1 MKARFFNIIM
11 LIGALTLTGVC
22 GRSEAAAPAS
32 APPASAPLAKAPLA
46 SAPPASVAP
55 ARPASFDCATVSQ
68 IPLVECNAL
77 GTLYST
83 TNGSNWSNT
92 NGWLATD
99 TPCTDWYGVTCSG
112 GHVTQLRLGGNN
124 LVGSI
129 PHDLHHLSTLTVLDL
144 GYNKLTGWIP
154 SVLGDLT
161 TLTTLR
167 LGYNAG
173 LTWLI
178 PWELDKLTNLQELS
192 LTGCNLFGP
201 IPPTFWKLTELR
213 TLDVSFNYLSGGVTV
228 VGELPHLEVLAL
240 RNNQQLRGSLP
251 STLKDRPI
259 TELFFESTALCE
271 PADAAFQTWL
281 AGLGASGNLGRTNT
295 ACGATA
301 AAVSVTRNANDLVSS
316 WAHET
321 PNTAY
326 NVHRDSA
333 PYFTPSAATKRT
345 TLSAP
350 TGVYTDTDA
359 LAASGNYFYIL
370 QAQYNALTAD
380 SNETAE
386 FTYDLKRGN

>member
-1 MKARFFNIIM
+1 MKARFFSIIM
-11 LIGALTLTGVC
+11 LIGALALTGVC
-22 GRSEAAAPAS
+22 GRSEAAALDAA
-32 APPASAPLAKAPLA
+32 APA

-55 ARPASFDCATVSQ
+55 ARPASFDCANVSQ

-77 GTLYST
+77 VTLYST
-83 TNGSNWSNT
+83 TNGSNWSNVD
-92 NGWLATD
+92 GWLATNA
-99 TPCTDWYGVTCSG
+99 PCTDWRGVTCSG
-112 GHVTQLRLGGNN
+112 GHVTELRLGGNN

-129 PHDLHHLSTLTVLDL
+129 PHDLHHLSALTGLDL

-161 TLTTLR
+161 HLTTLR
-167 LGYNAG
+167 LGYNPG

-240 RNNQQLRGSLP
+240 RNNHQLRGSLP

-271 PADAAFQTWL
+271 PADAGFQAWL
-281 AGLGASGNLGRTNT
+281 TGLEAGGNLGRTNV
-295 ACGATA
+295 ACGAMA

-316 WAHET
+316 WAHEV

-326 NVHRDSA
+326 NVHRDSV
-333 PYFTPSAATKRT
+333 PYFTPSGATKQI
-345 TLSAP
+345 TLDAP
-350 TGVYTDTDA
+350 TGVYTDTGA
-359 LAASGNYFYIL
+359 LAAPGNYFYIV
-370 QAQYNALTAD
+370 QSQFNALSTD

-386 FTYDLKRGN
+386 FTYELAR

>member
-11 LIGALTLTGVC
+11 LIGALALTGVG
-22 GRSEAAAPAS
+22 GRSEAAALDA
-32 APPASAPLAKAPLA
+32 A
-46 SAPPASVAP
+46 AP

-68 IPLVECNAL
+68 IPSVECSAL
-77 GTLYST
+77 VTLYST

-92 NGWLATD
+92 NGWLATG

-129 PHDLHHLSTLTVLDL
+129 PHDLHHLSSLTVLDL

-161 TLTTLR
+161 TITTLR

-240 RNNQQLRGSLP
+240 RNNHQLRGSLP

-281 AGLGASGNLGRTNT
+281 AGLSAGGNLGRTNT
-295 ACGATA
+295 TCGATA

-316 WAHET
+316 WAHEA

-326 NVHRDSA
+326 NVHRDSE
-333 PYFTPSAATKRT
+333 PYFTPSAATRRT
-345 TLSAP
+345 TLPPAP
-350 TGVYTDTDA
+350 GVYTDTGA
-359 LAASGNYFYIL
+359 LAVPGNYFYIV
-370 QAQYNALTAD
+370 QSQFNALSTD

-386 FTYDLKRGN
+386 FTYELAR